1 MPIYQVTQRIN
12 APADVVWKHL
22 SNILAWPEWL
32 PTVTAVSPL
41 EGKTCQIGAK
51 FKVIQPKLRP
61 AIWQVTKLEPGQC
74 FIWESTSPGIQLWA
88 SHTVRIIGSEESG
101 VELQFRFSG
110 TLGVF
115 LGWIAGSITRKYIT
129 TEASSLKVLAESNAH
144 DEAFFQSDSR
154 LTSGHGSLTSGRW
167 TGDSP

>member
-32 PTVTAVSPL
+32 PTVTEVSPL
-41 EGKTCQIGAK
+41 EKKTFQLGAK

-61 AIWQVTKLEPGQC
+61 TIWQVTKLEPGQC

-88 SHTVRIIGSEESG
+88 SHTVRIIGPEESE

-115 LGWIAGSITRKYIT
+115 LGWLAGPITRKYIT

-144 DEAFFQSDSR
+144 DEA
-154 LTSGHGSLTSGRW
+154 
-167 TGDSP
+167 